1 MKKPVLSEVE
11 GSEKD
16 SLKDKEGAK
25 KNVPLGGVIS
35 IAGNADEYVTGG
47 WRKMRPVLDKAKC
60 TNCLICWVMCPDSA
74 IIVEN
79 GKMVGFDME
88 HCKGCGICAVECPDK
103 VKAIKMIEEEQGT

>member
-1 MKKPVLSEVE
+1 MKK
-11 GSEKD
+11 SEKD
-16 SLKDKEGAK
+16 SLKDKEGHK
-25 KNVPLGGVIS
+25 KVIPLGGVITD
-35 IAGNADEYVTGG
+35 AGNAEAYVTGG

-103 VKAIKMIEEEQGT
+103 VKAIKMIEEEKGS